1 MPKNAVEKKRESEK
15 RKKKQTSAFIWD
27 FCLKNFGE
35 NTFLAYHKRVQICGV
50 KEEMLKSVW
59 VFVMKRGSCLSLQS
73 LWSQDTQAV
82 GVLIFSPEK
91 IKKNQKK
98 EEEEAPALATKIFPA
113 SFVAGIMG
121 NVSRGSIKTELQRRR
136 QSRSYWEK

>member
-1 MPKNAVEKKRESEK
+1 
-15 RKKKQTSAFIWD
+15 
-27 FCLKNFGE
+27 
-35 NTFLAYHKRVQICGV
+35 
-50 KEEMLKSVW
+50 
-59 VFVMKRGSCLSLQS
+59 MKRGSCLSLQS

-82 GVLIFSPEK
+82 GVLIFPPEK
-91 IKKNQKK
+91 IKRNQKK

>member
-1 MPKNAVEKKRESEK
+1 
-15 RKKKQTSAFIWD
+15 
-27 FCLKNFGE
+27 
-35 NTFLAYHKRVQICGV
+35 
-50 KEEMLKSVW
+50 
-59 VFVMKRGSCLSLQS
+59 MKRGSCLSLQS

-82 GVLIFSPEK
+82 GVLIFSLEK

-98 EEEEAPALATKIFPA
+98 EEEEEEAPALATKIFPA

-121 NVSRGSIKTELQRRR
+121 NVSRGSIKMELQRRR